1 MRKLA
6 SFTRTLVVG
15 LAALVVIGLAHAE
28 ARADPLVVTINNP
41 VHNIPYNGTV
51 NFFGSLT
58 NTAGSTIFIDSYVF
72 NRNPPIIG
80 GGVFF
85 DRTTI
90 TTLAGMATT
99 GDIQLFSF
107 QGGPGTILNGIFVVN
122 YHTADEPGLR
132 RTATAN
138 FNVNVGAVPEPA
150 TLLLLGSGIAGLAG
164 LANKRRKARRQV

>member
-6 SFTRTLVVG
+6 SFARMLVFGLAALAVVG
-15 LAALVVIGLAHAE
+15 LAHAS

-51 NFFGSLT
+51 SFFGSLT
-58 NTAGSTIFIDSYVF
+58 NTTAGTIFIDSYVF

-85 DRTTI
+85 DQTPTSL
-90 TTLAGMATT
+90 LAGMATT
-99 GDIQLFSF
+99 GDIRLFSF
-107 QGGPGTILNGIFVVN
+107 EGGPGTILNGIFVVN
-122 YHTADEPGLR
+122 YHTADEPGVR

-164 LANKRRKARRQV
+164 LSNKRRKARRRV